1 MKTER
6 IEIDLGDG
14 ARVMA
19 RALSPFDYAVAG
31 KAPKGTPDSDPDAWE
46 RFGLELS
53 RIMLTRC
60 TGKVT
65 LKDGK
70 LIRMVDKP
78 FDEVLPGELS
88 VDEVP
93 AAWMQKITTAIGQM
107 GQEEAV
113 PLDAGFPEAQPDA
126 AD

>member
-6 IEIDLGDG
+6 LKIDLGDG
-14 ARVMA
+14 AWLMA

-31 KAPKGTPDSDPDAWE
+31 KAPKAKPEEDPDTWE

-78 FDEVLPGELS
+78 FDETMPGELA

-93 AAWMQKITTAIGQM
+93 AEWMQKITTAISQM

-113 PLDAGFPEAQPDA
+113 PLDAGFPETKPDV